1 MSEIEPESIG
11 TELIDGLQR
20 TLGIAVI
27 VESVESAEATGS
39 ERGDPATAGSAAA
52 GPVTIHA
59 TFMFGSNTT
68 TVTVTGDSESGAWN
82 ALARAAIAWRN
93 SDYQHIQM
101 WPGAG

>member
-1 MSEIEPESIG
+1 MSEIEPGSSG
-11 TELIDGLQR
+11 AELIEQLQR

-27 VESVESAEATGS
+27 VESVESAGAAES
-39 ERGDPATAGSAAA
+39 DDGDPAAA
-52 GPVTIHA
+52 GAVTIHA

-68 TVTVTGDSESGAWN
+68 TVTVTDDSESQAWN

>member
-1 MSEIEPESIG
+1 MSEIEPESVG

-27 VESVESAEATGS
+27 VESVESPEAAGS
-39 ERGDPATAGSAAA
+39 EGDRSAAA

-68 TVTVTGDSESGAWN
+68 TVTVTGDSESQAWN